1 MRNLYKTLMTETQ
14 QQEWT
19 NVIESDHSLFKLN
32 LKEVWQYRD
41 LVFMFVKRDF
51 ISSFKQTILG
61 PLWFFINPIM
71 TTIVFTFVFGGIAK
85 LPTDGIPPV
94 LFYLAGNTLWGYFS
108 TTMLSVS
115 NVFTGN
121 AGIFGKVYFPRLVT
135 PISTIISS
143 LMRLS
148 IQLLLFF
155 IVLGYFIYTDQVLP
169 NYWAFFSPVLIIFL
183 ALFALGLGMIFSSLT
198 TKYRDLSLLLGFGVS
213 LFMWF
218 TPVILPTSMVKKQL
232 GHYGYLADLNPL
244 TPIFECFKYGFIGS
258 GDFNVTRLLMSFAF
272 ITVVLFVGIV
282 IFNKSEKSFI
292 DTV

>member
-1 MRNLYKTLMTETQ
+1 MSESQ
-14 QQEWT
+14 QQWT
-19 NVIESDHSLFKLN
+19 NVIESKHSLFQLN

-61 PLWFFINPIM
+61 PLWFFINPIL
-71 TTIVFTFVFGGIAK
+71 TTIVFTLVFGGIAN
-85 LPTDGIPPV
+85 LPTDGIPPI

-143 LMRLS
+143 FMRLG
-148 IQLLLFF
+148 IQLILFF
-155 IVLGYFIYTDQVLP
+155 AVLGYYLYLGEVQP
-169 NYWAFFSPVLIIFL
+169 NSWAFFCPVLLIFL
-183 ALFALGLGMIFSSLT
+183 ALFSLGLGMIFSSLT

-218 TPVILPTSMVKKQL
+218 TPVILPTSLVKQKL
-232 GHYGYLADLNPL
+232 GNYGFLADLNPL

-258 GDFNVTRLLMSFAF
+258 GDFNMARLLMSFAF
-272 ITVVLFVGIV
+272 ITIVLFFGIIV
-282 IFNKSEKSFI
+282 FNKSEKSFI

>member
-1 MRNLYKTLMTETQ
+1 MIEKEQKWTET
-14 QQEWT
+14 
-19 NVIESDHSLFKLN
+19 IESNHSLYKLN
-32 LKEVWQYRD
+32 LREVWQYRD

-71 TTIVFTFVFGGIAK
+71 TTIVFTFVFGNIAS

-143 LMRLS
+143 FMRLG
-148 IQLLLFF
+148 IQLVLFWT
-155 IVLGYFIYTDQVLP
+155 VLGYFIYRGEVQP
-169 NYWAFFSPVLIIFL
+169 NMWALLSPVLIIFL
-183 ALFALGLGMIFSSLT
+183 ALFSLGLGMIFSSLT

-213 LFMWF
+213 LFMWL
-218 TPVILPTSMVKKQL
+218 TPVILPTSLVKQKL
-232 GHYGYLADLNPL
+232 GSYSYLADLNPL

-258 GDFNVTRLLMSFAF
+258 GDFNMARLMISFGF
-272 ITVVLFVGIV
+272 IIIILLVGIV

>member
-94 LFYLAGNTLWGYFS
+94 LFYLAGNTL
-108 TTMLSVS
+108 
-115 NVFTGN
+115 
-121 AGIFGKVYFPRLVT
+121 
-135 PISTIISS
+135 
-143 LMRLS
+143 
-148 IQLLLFF
+148 
-155 IVLGYFIYTDQVLP
+155 
-169 NYWAFFSPVLIIFL
+169 
-183 ALFALGLGMIFSSLT
+183 
-198 TKYRDLSLLLGFGVS
+198 
-213 LFMWF
+213 
-218 TPVILPTSMVKKQL
+218 
-232 GHYGYLADLNPL
+232 
-244 TPIFECFKYGFIGS
+244 
-258 GDFNVTRLLMSFAF
+258 
-272 ITVVLFVGIV
+272 
-282 IFNKSEKSFI
+282 
-292 DTV
+292 